1 MGSKTKSNTEIFEPT
16 NIGIIVAACV
26 VSFIVAIVTGG
37 NNKSEQE
44 ALEKAKNELK
54 NVENNLTIAN
64 ADIENLKMKI
74 NTLENIDIKKL
85 KSKLAAI
92 RQDLIAH
99 DGKLDSQWKQHLTTQ
114 ERLEQE
120 LKTKS
125 EQVDNM
131 EQVLLN
137 LEAHGELT
145 EHGWETIPPQK
156 T

>member
-26 VSFIVAIVTGG
+26 VSFIVAIMTGG

-92 RQDLIAH
+92 RQDLIVP
-99 DGKLDSQWKQHLTTQ
+99 DVKLDLQ
-114 ERLEQE
+114 
-120 LKTKS
+120 
-125 EQVDNM
+125 
-131 EQVLLN
+131 
-137 LEAHGELT
+137 
-145 EHGWETIPPQK
+145 
-156 T
+156 